1 MPESMKSQVVNVLAE
16 AEVSLEDLDSAGLY
30 FVEVSDDRVK
40 AHLSTLPNFDTCCQ
54 RLSNA
59 AELGVLA
66 LEAARPLEVTT
77 EIQERFH
84 HLSEQFEARIKQAE
98 ETLRTT
104 LEQQFQH
111 ELERVFKEGG
121 TLEQRVRT
129 LVASDGVLA
138 QTLKEKGQEL
148 SSLFNPDNT
157 ESFVAHFKT
166 LLSSYLSEEGSLAK
180 LFSPDV
186 TGSYADRLNNL
197 LIEYFGAE
205 AGKVKQLLDPDVAGS
220 PFAKIKAEMNQMQN
234 TVNVQFIKLMKET
247 KADFTKQI
255 EDLRSNLEVLI
266 TKVEGQVE
274 LADEKAKRLKEAD
287 KHVAELEAEKR
298 KQSFYAGNSFEQRIV
313 SFLEEFAKPRQDQVE
328 YTGTTTASDG
338 RVGDIIYRLNLD
350 GEWKRIA
357 RIALEVKNR
366 ECTRSGQEAYFLNEL
381 DSGMANRECEFG
393 IVVACLEKNADDG
406 KPHFPYL
413 QVQTGNRFVVLS
425 DEDAT
430 VPVALEAALHL
441 VARAANAKA
450 EAERAEID
458 TNRINDAVA
467 RALNVVERFRALK
480 QNLTTSITSL
490 GNIRQSVD
498 DMEKEVEAALK
509 EAQAEVRKALQE
521 GLEPIEQ

>member
-1 MPESMKSQVVNVLAE
+1 M
-16 AEVSLEDLDSAGLY
+16 
-30 FVEVSDDRVK
+30 
-40 AHLSTLPNFDTCCQ
+40 
-54 RLSNA
+54 
-59 AELGVLA
+59 
-66 LEAARPLEVTT
+66 EVTT
-77 EIQERFH
+77 EIQERFQ
-84 HLSEQFEARIKQAE
+84 HLSKQFEARIKQAE
-98 ETLRTT
+98 EMLKTT

-180 LFSPDV
+180 LFSPGV
-186 TGSYADRLNNL
+186 TGSYADRLENL

-234 TVNVQFIKLMKET
+234 TVNTQFIKLMKET

-274 LADEKAKRLKEAD
+274 LADEKAKRLKEAEQ
-287 KHVAELEAEKR
+287 HVAELEAEKR

-313 SFLEEFAKPRQDQVE
+313 SFLEDFAKPRQDKVE
-328 YTGTTTASDG
+328 CTGTTTAVDG
-338 RVGDIIYRLNLD
+338 KVGDIVYQLNLD
-350 GEWKRIA
+350 GEWQRDV

-366 ECTRSGQEAYFLNEL
+366 ECTRSGQSAFFLNEL
-381 DSGMANRECEFG
+381 DSGMANRKGDFG
-393 IVVACLEKNADDG
+393 IVVACLEKNTDDG
-406 KPHFPYL
+406 KPRFPYL
-413 QVQTGNRFVVLS
+413 QVRPGNRFVVLV
-425 DEDAT
+425 DEDVT

-441 VARAANAKA
+441 AARAANAKA
-450 EAERAEID
+450 EAERAEVD
-458 TNRINDAVA
+458 TNRINNAVA
-467 RALNVVERFRALK
+467 RALDVVERFRA
-480 QNLTTSITSL
+480 
-490 GNIRQSVD
+490 R
-498 DMEKEVEAALK
+498 
-509 EAQAEVRKALQE
+509 
-521 GLEPIEQ
+521 